1 MVLVFAVGLV
11 LTSEFIAGIG
21 GGSGGDIGGES
32 DKLPYIQFADMPK
45 DISNYIEVDSLAVA
59 TAMAEDASLSS
70 LGFQQSGGAYIVDTA
85 AKFVYCLR
93 GSEKSEV
100 NNKTYRLTKDFGAV
114 YKQTKNNRG
123 KHRVRRQRTF
133 GHIQRFN

>member
-100 NNKTYRLTKDFGAV
+100 NNKTYRQIGRAHV
-114 YKQTKNNRG
+114 
-123 KHRVRRQRTF
+123 
-133 GHIQRFN
+133 

>member
-59 TAMAEDASLSS
+59 TAMAEV
-70 LGFQQSGGAYIVDTA
+70 QSFEPRIPTVGRSIHS
-85 AKFVYCLR
+85 R
-93 GSEKSEV
+93 
-100 NNKTYRLTKDFGAV
+100 YRS
-114 YKQTKNNRG
+114 
-123 KHRVRRQRTF
+123 
-133 GHIQRFN
+133 